1 MRKTK
6 WLAMAM
12 LAALATAASAEVRP
26 GEQAP
31 GFTLQDQNGKQV
43 SLADFAGKT
52 VVLEWFNP
60 QCPFVKRHYKEGTMQ
75 SLATKYAGDNVVWLA
90 INSTSNATAA
100 QDKQWVDQ
108 HHLSYPILDDSKG
121 KVGQAY
127 GAKTTPHMFVIDKSG
142 KVVYDGAIDN
152 DPDGEKADR
161 VNYVQKALDETLA
174 GNSVSTP
181 ETKPYGCGVKYGK

>member
-12 LAALATAASAEVRP
+12 LAAMATGAWAEVRP
-26 GEQAP
+26 GQQAP
-31 GFTLQDQNGKQV
+31 AFTLQDQNGKQV
-43 SLADFAGKT
+43 SLADYAGKT
-52 VVLEWFNP
+52 VVLEWFNA
-60 QCPFVKRHYKEGTMQ
+60 QCPFVQRHYKEGTMQ

-90 INSTSNATAA
+90 INSTSNATPA
-100 QDKQWVDQ
+100 QDKKWVDR
-108 HHLSYPILDDSKG
+108 HNLSYPILGDSKG
-121 KVGQAY
+121 QVGQAY
-127 GAKTTPHMFVIDKSG
+127 GAKTTPHMFIIDKSG

-152 DPDGEKADR
+152 DPDGDNASR

-174 GNSVSTP
+174 GSSVSTP